1 MSQSNNYCKSIRS
14 QSEPHLRC
22 LLKSKPNLDYCAIHN
37 IQKNKFNFNESMDDY
52 LSDLSEN
59 LIESPSLYNPILK
72 TVDIE
77 KFTIA
82 NISDTTKSVK
92 NVQKINKSSKEEN
105 IQVIENIYNDNQE
118 DLEIKLLIL
127 INDEEYSSK
136 IKELVGPVYQDV
148 TLSEDEFD
156 PITYDSIWVMKNGK
170 KSPAEINKYY
180 LFSYIDSKGKIR
192 CFTIFS
198 IWDMLNEQE
207 GEFKHPITQELI
219 PEKDIERAKQ
229 LIDIYKNK
237 IGLFREDNSNHSE
250 EYKLKCRLTKLF
262 KKFHVHSIYLEEKW
276 LLDINDK
283 TKLTKIINET
293 NKLVKNNLKIINP
306 KLKTTTLFQKKIPTS
321 KFKKDNNDS
330 SNYILSL
337 HQYIV
342 EEWENLISQAD
353 NINNQI
359 PIWIIVSGLSFVV
372 PEIKEKFPD
381 LEIMF

>member
-1 MSQSNNYCKSIRS
+1 MSQTNNYCKSIRS
-14 QSEPHLRC
+14 SSEPHLRC
-22 LLKSKPNLDYCAIHN
+22 LLKKKPGFDYCALHN

-52 LSDLSEN
+52 LSDLSDN
-59 LIESPSLYNPILK
+59 IVKLPSTYNPIIR
-72 TVDIE
+72 TIDIE
-77 KFTIA
+77 KFINTNNSNSIKQPVK
-82 NISDTTKSVK
+82 TTK
-92 NVQKINKSSKEEN
+92 KITKTSKEEN
-105 IQVIENIYNDNQE
+105 IQVVENIYNNNQE

-148 TLSEDEFD
+148 TLSEDEYD
-156 PITYDSIWVMKNGK
+156 PITYDAIWIIKNGK
-170 KSPAEINKYY
+170 KYPAEINKYY
-180 LFSYIDSKGKIR
+180 LFSYFDSKDKIR

-207 GEFKHPITQELI
+207 SDFKHPVTQELI
-219 PEKDIERAKQ
+219 PEKDIDRARQ

-262 KKFHVHSIYLEEKW
+262 KQFHVHSIYLEEKW
-276 LLDINDK
+276 LLDINDRN
-283 TKLTKIINET
+283 KLLKIITET

-306 KLKTTTLFQKKIPTS
+306 CLKTNTLFQKKYPT
-321 KFKKDNNDS
+321 FKYKKIEDPTNN
-330 SNYILSL
+330 ILSM
-337 HQYIV
+337 QKDII
-342 EEWENLISQAD
+342 EEWEKLISQAD
-353 NINNQI
+353 NPNNQI